1 MADDPKSKLVEE
13 ILATFNRISGDRGN
27 WESHWEE
34 IAERMYPAHRDIMR
48 LHQFSYPGQKK
59 NEFIFD
65 STPVIAL
72 ERFTAI
78 ITSLLTPENAMWHRL
93 IPTDDY
99 LAENREV
106 RLWFEKANKVLWNQR
121 RRPAANFMG
130 QNIQTYESLGAFGTG
145 LMFIDEN
152 RIQSGLRYRSL
163 PLGSTFICENHQ
175 GQVDT
180 VYRQYKADY
189 TKLRDRFPEDMIPDE
204 VKRQSEDSKNRPKE
218 YTVIHCVRP
227 NREYDPYRLDS
238 FYGRPFMSAYILKET
253 KTVLELSGYRSFPI
267 PCGRYR
273 QVPGE
278 VYGRSPAMSALP
290 ATKTLNEE
298 KKTILKQG
306 HRTVDPVLLAH
317 DDGVIDGFSMRPGAL
332 NFGGVNEDG
341 RALIHTLPVGN
352 VAIGKDMMDD
362 ERAIINDAFLV
373 NLFQILTENPRMTA
387 TEVIERTREK
397 GILLAPTIGRQQS
410 EYLGPM
416 VEREVDIL
424 MDQGLLPPMPQILLE
439 AEGEYRVEYDNPMS
453 RAARSEEAAGLI
465 RSLETTLN
473 IVNTTGDPEPLDYY
487 DWDKIVPEVNQVNG
501 TPEGWMRS
509 KEDVAARR
517 AARAEQADQQQLMEG
532 AKPAAELIKATNGGR

>member
-1 MADDPKSKLVEE
+1 
-13 ILATFNRISGDRGN
+13 
-27 WESHWEE
+27 
-34 IAERMYPAHRDIMR
+34 
-48 LHQFSYPGQKK
+48 
-59 NEFIFD
+59 
-65 STPVIAL
+65 
-72 ERFTAI
+72 
-78 ITSLLTPENAMWHRL
+78 
-93 IPTDDY
+93 
-99 LAENREV
+99 
-106 RLWFEKANKVLWNQR
+106 
-121 RRPAANFMG
+121 
-130 QNIQTYESLGAFGTG
+130 
-145 LMFIDEN
+145 
-152 RIQSGLRYRSL
+152 
-163 PLGSTFICENHQ
+163 
-175 GQVDT
+175 
-180 VYRQYKADY
+180 
-189 TKLRDRFPEDMIPDE
+189 
-204 VKRQSEDSKNRPKE
+204 
-218 YTVIHCVRP
+218 
-227 NREYDPYRLDS
+227 
-238 FYGRPFMSAYILKET
+238 
-253 KTVLELSGYRSFPI
+253 
-267 PCGRYR
+267 
-273 QVPGE
+273 
-278 VYGRSPAMSALP
+278 MSALP

-509 KEDVAARR
+509 KENVAARR
-517 AARAEQADQQQLMEG
+517 AARAEQAEQQQLMEG